1 MKRPLGYILLVL
13 IVGLT
18 TGCTYFF
25 AKKDVPPPLPPV
37 IETKPPLKVTVKC
50 FDEFPWKELSPAK
63 KDGNDPDTTT
73 VTLKEGQ
80 TLESVAEDR
89 MGNPAMAEEL
99 ARYNALAGAS
109 SAKAGDQ
116 IVIPNPIIGVKSE
129 IMIKTKG
136 SKQFADPVSFGAEFK
151 KGDQYKLRFE
161 TNVNGHCY
169 IFRKGIKT
177 ITSLYPLKAKQG
189 RRNRTRAPLYRD
201 SSTVKAGAPIEIPIG
216 KAAFKYDEKKKGDVI
231 YVFLSLKEIPELE
244 DALKSK
250 NEITMKDIEDI
261 RVKVRE
267 DKILADKPYH
277 LLRMLSPS
285 DILGFS
291 LDIDG

>member
-1 MKRPLGYILLVL
+1 MKRPLAYVL
-13 IVGLT
+13 IVLILGLT

-37 IETKPPLKVTVKC
+37 IETKPPLKMSSKY

-63 KDGNDPDTTT
+63 KDGNDPDTATI
-73 VTLKEGQ
+73 TLKEGQ
-80 TLESVAEDR
+80 TLESVAEEM
-89 MGNPAMAEEL
+89 MGNPAMARDL
-99 ARYNALAGAS
+99 AIYNSLPDTSA
-109 SAKAGDQ
+109 AKAGDQ
-116 IVIPNPIIGVKSE
+116 IVVPNPIIGVKSQ
-129 IMIKTKG
+129 IMIKSKDG
-136 SKQFADPVSFGAEFK
+136 KQFADPVPFGAEFK

-169 IFRKGIKT
+169 IFRKGIKSVT
-177 ITSLYPLKAKQG
+177 PLYPLRAKVG
-189 RRNRTRAPLYRD
+189 KRNRTQVPLLRD
-201 SSTVKAGAPIEIPIG
+201 SSTVKANAPLEIPIG

-244 DALKSK
+244 EVLKSK
-250 NEITMKDIEDI
+250 DEIRMQDLEDV

-267 DKILADKPYH
+267 GEILAEKPYH
-277 LLRMLSPS
+277 ILRITSPS
-285 DILGFS
+285 DVLGFS